1 MEKKNIYLV
10 LVLVVIFI
18 STIIDIKIETGSFK
32 YYQSG
37 FDIAPAIFIGFLVF
51 AWCIEH
57 AKYYEIELP
66 KGSALLAGLLAP
78 IGVPVYFF
86 RGFGFKEG
94 LLKTIKSIGFLVI
107 ISIDAIFALWVADD
121 PLFYTS
127 NTTTQ
132 HIETRVGFEGFNNE
146 NYEPAFN
153 KLHDLAI
160 LDNMEAQARIAWMY
174 ENGQG
179 IEKDHKKAIY
189 WYTKSAEQGD
199 AFSQNILGLFYK
211 DGKIVE
217 KNYQEAFKWFT
228 KSAEQ
233 EYSYAQ
239 LNLADMYILG
249 KGVDIDYE
257 KATYLLM
264 KADESGSV
272 EAKELLEMLTPK
284 KSEVE

>member
-1 MEKKNIYLV
+1 MEKKNIYLM

-18 STIIDIKIETGSFK
+18 STIIDVKIEAAVFK
-32 YYQSG
+32 YYYSG
-37 FDIAPAIFIGFLVF
+37 FSIAPAIVIGFLVF

-57 AKYYEIELP
+57 AKYYDIELP
-66 KGSALLAGLLAP
+66 KGSALFAGLLAP

-86 RGFGFKEG
+86 RGFGFKQG
-94 LLKTIKSIGFLVI
+94 FIKTIKSIGFLAI
-107 ISIDAIFALWVADD
+107 IAIDVIFALWVADD
-121 PLFYTS
+121 PLFHTS

-132 HIETRVGFEGFNNE
+132 HIETRVGFEDFDNE

-160 LDNMEAQARIAWMY
+160 LDSVDAQARIAWMY

-211 DGKIVE
+211 TERLLRRI
-217 KNYQEAFKWFT
+217 T
-228 KSAEQ
+228 KRRS
-233 EYSYAQ
+233 
-239 LNLADMYILG
+239 
-249 KGVDIDYE
+249 
-257 KATYLLM
+257 
-264 KADESGSV
+264 SGLQSQQS
-272 EAKELLEMLTPK
+272 KSIHML
-284 KSEVE
+284 S